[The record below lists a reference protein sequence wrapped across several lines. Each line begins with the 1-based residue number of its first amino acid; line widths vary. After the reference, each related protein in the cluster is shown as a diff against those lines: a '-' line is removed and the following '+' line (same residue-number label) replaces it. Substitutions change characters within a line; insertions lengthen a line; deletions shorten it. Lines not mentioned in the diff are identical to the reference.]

1 MAQDIM
7 TSQEAADYLRLGV
20 DTLKRKARAGELPAA
35 KTGRKW
41 LFRKADLDA
50 WLARGG
56 VLAERRINEWLIETS
71 EEIVRAT
78 PQQEYLTS
86 DEARAALGERQ
97 P

>member
-1 MAQDIM
+1 MAQDTM
-7 TSQEAADYLRLGV
+7 TSQEAAEYLRLGV

-56 VLAERRINEWLIETS
+56 VLSERMVDGWFARVAKERRET
-71 EEIVRAT
+71 T
-78 PQQEYLTS
+78 PEGEYLGL
-86 DEARAALGERQ
+86 DEFEKSLGS
-97 P
+97 